1 MSHLK
6 IEDRLRLEHLLN
18 EGRNFQEIA
27 NRLKKARSTIVREV
41 RKHRMPKRD
50 PRLTPSNNP
59 TWHTSCPIWEASTE
73 IASTMSPLSPSSKPY
88 TERRS

>member
-6 IEDRLRLEHLLN
+6 IEDRLKLDHMLN

-41 RKHRMPKRD
+41 RKHRM
-50 PRLTPSNNP
+50 
-59 TWHTSCPIWEASTE
+59 ASTKPGYNR
-73 IASTMSPLSPSSKPY
+73 IPNCCVNRRRCKQKHVSVQSSFMRQTPV
-88 TERRS
+88 R